1 MTVRLAGAFGV
12 SRNGAPQDGA
22 LGGSRK
28 ARRLLMLL
36 AAHRGRL
43 VPVDR
48 VVEVLWPERPPQRP
62 VRDVATLVS
71 RLRATLGPDVVVGGR
86 AGYRLGDPPA
96 VRIDLDEAGRLIEE
110 SRARLAAGDSRLAAA
125 AGRRACDLLG
135 AGPALTDEPDDRWV
149 ADVRFEHAELVRAAR
164 HHTGEAMVRAGDALA
179 AAELAEAAIR
189 ADRFDEVAYRVLMA
203 AYQKSGEPARA
214 LTAYERLRAD
224 LAESLGVDPA
234 PETRS
239 VHMALLAEVDPPPT
253 TSGARRVSGCVGLVG
268 RVAELA
274 QLTEAWSAA
283 SAGDPSLL
291 LVTGEGGIGKT
302 RLAEEL
308 AVTAE
313 TTGGR
318 VLQVRCYAS
327 ERSLFLQPVVEAL
340 APTLEALPAGRLRE
354 LAGPR
359 AAALAGLMPE
369 LVHTLGPVDPPSGS
383 ADVEVRRAFEV
394 LATVLRGLAAE
405 RPTLLLLDDLHNTG
419 LATVDLLHYLARHA
433 GSSRLLVVATLRA
446 EEGAAALDEL
456 AEVGDRLDVGPLSA
470 EAVARLAA
478 EVGRADLASTIL
490 RRTRGHTLFV
500 VETLRALAAGETRAD
515 ETLQAVVLTRLR
527 GVGAETEELLRAG
540 AVLGASV
547 DPAVVAGMLDLPPH
561 VAAQRCAR
569 AAAARLLLVADRHY
583 EFANDLIQEVLYDT
597 TPMPVRIIHHR
608 RAADLSAATP
618 EVVARHAAAAQD
630 WPRAARAFLVAGEQA
645 LARFAAADAEGLLCQ
660 ALAAAELIG
669 APELVCRSLLARGR
683 SQEIRGIFRPA
694 FDDYQAAL
702 NAARQ
707 AGDQRQEMR
716 ALRELGGHTPTSLGV
731 PIQES
736 TDRLWEGLAVAES
749 LGDRAMEADL
759 RGRLAIM
766 HSGRLRFTAAIE
778 LGQRAVGAGRAA
790 HSDRALARGLDGLK
804 TAYAYLGETRLLTE
818 VVDELEPLLRR
829 LGDMEW
835 LAWTVFESAFPC
847 VAAARWDE
855 ADSKITEAADICRQA
870 LGLNGMQCFVAHLG
884 WVARLQGRMD
894 AAVEYGRAAVDMTR
908 PEAEPWFGPTAAG
921 LLARSLVEI
930 GETAAAVELVDRAV
944 GDASRGGAEAYLLR
958 CLAPLAELTGS
969 TEVLEQADALLTG
982 ISAPPGSAWLL
993 GADAYVS
1000 VARAWL
1006 ANDEPDRARA
1016 VLVPLLAAARRL
1028 QWIPV
1033 IAEGELVD
1041 ATARMII
1048 GDPRASAALAAVAA
1062 LAKAHHMPLL
1072 ERAARDLLA

>member
-1 MTVRLAGAFGV
+1 M
-12 SRNGAPQDGA
+12 
-22 LGGSRK
+22 
-28 ARRLLMLL
+28 
-36 AAHRGRL
+36 
-43 VPVDR
+43 
-48 VVEVLWPERPPQRP
+48 
-62 VRDVATLVS
+62 
-71 RLRATLGPDVVVGGR
+71 
-86 AGYRLGDPPA
+86 
-96 VRIDLDEAGRLIEE
+96 
-110 SRARLAAGDSRLAAA
+110 
-125 AGRRACDLLG
+125 
-135 AGPALTDEPDDRWV
+135 
-149 ADVRFEHAELVRAAR
+149 
-164 HHTGEAMVRAGDALA
+164 
-179 AAELAEAAIR
+179 
-189 ADRFDEVAYRVLMA
+189 
-203 AYQKSGEPARA
+203 
-214 LTAYERLRAD
+214 
-224 LAESLGVDPA
+224 
-234 PETRS
+234 
-239 VHMALLAEVDPPPT
+239 
-253 TSGARRVSGCVGLVG
+253 
-268 RVAELA
+268 
-274 QLTEAWSAA
+274 
-283 SAGDPSLL
+283 
-291 LVTGEGGIGKT
+291 
-302 RLAEEL
+302 
-308 AVTAE
+308 
-313 TTGGR
+313 
-318 VLQVRCYAS
+318 
-327 ERSLFLQPVVEAL
+327 
-340 APTLEALPAGRLRE
+340 
-354 LAGPR
+354 
-359 AAALAGLMPE
+359 
-369 LVHTLGPVDPPSGS
+369 
-383 ADVEVRRAFEV
+383 
-394 LATVLRGLAAE
+394 AAE

-470 EAVARLAA
+470 EAVTRLAA

-645 LARFAAADAEGLLCQ
+645 LARFAAADAEGLLSQ

-683 SQEIRGIFRPA
+683 SREIRGIFRPA

-790 HSDRALARGLDGLK
+790 RLRPRTRPRPRRVEDRLRLSRRDPVADRGG
-804 TAYAYLGETRLLTE
+804 
-818 VVDELEPLLRR
+818 RR
-829 LGDMEW
+829 AG
-835 LAWTVFESAFPC
+835 AP
-847 VAAARWDE
+847 AAA
-855 ADSKITEAADICRQA
+855 
-870 LGLNGMQCFVAHLG
+870 
-884 WVARLQGRMD
+884 
-894 AAVEYGRAAVDMTR
+894 TR
-908 PEAEPWFGPTAAG
+908 
-921 LLARSLVEI
+921 
-930 GETAAAVELVDRAV
+930 
-944 GDASRGGAEAYLLR
+944 
-958 CLAPLAELTGS
+958 
-969 TEVLEQADALLTG
+969 
-982 ISAPPGSAWLL
+982 
-993 GADAYVS
+993 
-1000 VARAWL
+1000 
-1006 ANDEPDRARA
+1006 
-1016 VLVPLLAAARRL
+1016 
-1028 QWIPV
+1028 
-1033 IAEGELVD
+1033 
-1041 ATARMII
+1041 
-1048 GDPRASAALAAVAA
+1048 
-1062 LAKAHHMPLL
+1062 
-1072 ERAARDLLA
+1072 